1 MLAVAAMWG
10 LSYLATKE
18 LTGAGGAAAILA
30 LRFIPSA
37 ALLLIVVLAT
47 RSRLNRDV
55 LWIGGALGLV
65 QAVTLL
71 LETNAVAHTTAT
83 NAGVIV
89 SLAIVI
95 APIAEGFL
103 LRRPL
108 PGLYYVA
115 AFLAVLGVAVMIG
128 SRGLARP
135 NIGDLM
141 VLGAAFTRSALVV
154 LSGRLTA
161 GRDVGVFALTLMQS
175 CLNALL
181 FTLISREA
189 LPSLVRGLSATQWVY
204 ALILVVGCTFLAF
217 LLQLWAITR
226 TSATRASLLMGTEPV
241 WAVAAGIALGG
252 ERLTAL
258 ALVGAVVTLAATGWG
273 QRVETRWRA
282 GEARAQGSGAKP
294 QSVSGP
300 EPSSCQHGQ
309 STAHSR

>member
-1 MLAVAAMWG
+1 MWG
-10 LSYLATKE
+10 MSYLATKE

-37 ALLLIVVLAT
+37 ALLLVIVLAT
-47 RSRLNRDV
+47 RARLSRDV
-55 LWIGGALGLV
+55 LWIGGALGFV

-108 PGLYYVA
+108 PGPYYVA

-128 SRGLARP
+128 SRGFARP
-135 NIGDLM
+135 NVGDLM

-154 LSGRLTA
+154 LSGRLTV
-161 GRDVGVFALTLMQS
+161 GRDVGVFPLTLAQS
-175 CLNALL
+175 CLNALA
-181 FTLISREA
+181 FTLISGDV
-189 LPSLVRGLSATQWVY
+189 LPSVVRRFSATQWAY
-204 ALILVVGCTFLAF
+204 ALILAFGCTFLAF

-258 ALVGAVVTLAATGWG
+258 ALVGAAVALAATAWG
-273 QRVETRWRA
+273 QRVEARWRA
-282 GEARAQGSGAKP
+282 VEP
-294 QSVSGP
+294 Q
-300 EPSSCQHGQ
+300 
-309 STAHSR
+309 A